1 MTDIAWLMA
10 GGWNFFPLHTPRMS
24 SPQNHTLR
32 AGLYMVITTACF
44 VAGDTCI
51 KLIGATLPLG
61 QVIGLI
67 GVVSTFFLLVVCWQQ
82 GILKNLPMIYTRMV
96 LLRSL
101 FDAMGSFMFV
111 SALMHM
117 PLANLSSVMQSVPL
131 VVVVVGVIFLGERAG
146 LSRIAAV
153 IAGFVGVLLI
163 VKPSPQ
169 TITIYEFLAVGA
181 VIVVAFRDLVTKR
194 IPAHVPL
201 LVIALAN
208 AIFIS
213 LSGFGVGLVQ
223 GFTNIEAWQG
233 ALLMGAGLFVTI
245 SYFFIVAT
253 VRLGE
258 LSATAPFRYT
268 EVVFAIIAGILVFG
282 EYPDAVAYMGMGLVV
297 AAGLFAA
304 HREAAQSRSAEAELM
319 PPAF

>member
-1 MTDIAWLMA
+1 MRDTFSLDGIRDKTA
-10 GGWNFFPLHTPRMS
+10 RMS
-24 SPQNHTLR
+24 SSQNHTLR

-51 KLIGATLPLG
+51 KLIGTTLPLG

-67 GVVSTFFLLVVCWQQ
+67 GVVSSLFLFLVCGQQ
-82 GILKNLPMIYTRMV
+82 GILKDLPLIFTRTV

-101 FDAMGSFMFV
+101 FDTMASFMFV

-131 VVVVVGVIFLGERAG
+131 VVVAVGVIFLGEKAG

-153 IAGFVGVLLI
+153 IAGFLGVLLI
-163 VKPSPQ
+163 VKPMPQ
-169 TITIYEFLAVGA
+169 TITIYEFLALGA

-213 LSGFGVGLVQ
+213 VSGFGVGLAQ
-223 GFTNIEAWQG
+223 GFKYVEAWQW
-233 ALLMGAGLFVTI
+233 ALLLGAGQFVTI
-245 SYFFIVAT
+245 SYYFIVAT

-258 LSATAPFRYT
+258 LSATAPFRYS

-282 EYPDAVAYMGMGLVV
+282 EYPDAISYVGMALVI

-304 HREAAQSRSAEAELM
+304 HREATQIRDAEAELM

>member
-1 MTDIAWLMA
+1 
-10 GGWNFFPLHTPRMS
+10 MS
-24 SPQNHTLR
+24 SPQNNTLR

-44 VAGDTCI
+44 VGGDTCI
-51 KLIGATLPLG
+51 KLIGTTLPLG
-61 QVIGLI
+61 QVICLI
-67 GVVSTFFLLVVCWQQ
+67 GFVSTIFLLIVCGQQ
-82 GILKNLPMIYTRMV
+82 GILKSLPMIFTRLV
-96 LLRSL
+96 LWRSL
-101 FDAMGSFMFV
+101 FDVLGSFMFV

-131 VVVVVGVIFLGERAG
+131 VVVVVAVIFLSEKAG
-146 LSRIAAV
+146 LARSAAV
-153 IAGFVGVLLI
+153 IAGFIGVLLI

-169 TITIYEFLAVGA
+169 TITIYECLAVGA

-194 IPAHVPL
+194 IPAEVPL
-201 LVIALAN
+201 LIIALAN

-213 LSGFGVGLVQ
+213 LGGFGIGMLQ
-223 GFTNIEAWQG
+223 GFENIEAWQW
-233 ALLMGAGLFVTI
+233 ALLLGAGLLVTI

-258 LSATAPFRYT
+258 LSATAPFRYS
-268 EVVFAIIAGILVFG
+268 EVVFAIIAGILVFD
-282 EYPDAVAYMGMGLVV
+282 EYPDAIAYFGMGLVI

-304 HREAAQSRSAEAELM
+304 HREAAQTRDAKAELM

>member
-1 MTDIAWLMA
+1 MRAIFSLDGIADK
-10 GGWNFFPLHTPRMS
+10 TSRMS
-24 SPQNHTLR
+24 SSQNHTLR

-44 VAGDTCI
+44 VVGDTCI
-51 KLIGATLPLG
+51 KLIGTTLPLA
-61 QVIGLI
+61 QVICLI
-67 GVVSTFFLLVVCWQQ
+67 GLVSSLFLLIVCGQQ
-82 GILKNLPMIYTRMV
+82 GILKDVPLLFTRTV

-101 FDAMGSFMFV
+101 FDTMGSFMFV

-131 VVVVVGVIFLGERAG
+131 VVVAVGVIFLGEKAG

-169 TITIYEFLAVGA
+169 TITIYEFFAVGA

-223 GFTNIEAWQG
+223 GFKSVEVWQW
-233 ALLMGAGLFVTI
+233 ALLLGAGLFVTI

-253 VRLGE
+253 VRLGD
-258 LSATAPFRYT
+258 LSATAPFRYS
-268 EVVFAIIAGILVFG
+268 EVVFAIIAGIVVFG
-282 EYPDAVAYMGMGLVV
+282 EYPDAISYVGMALVIG
-297 AAGLFAA
+297 AGLFAA
-304 HREAAQSRSAEAELM
+304 HREAAQARDAKAELM

>member
-1 MTDIAWLMA
+1 MRATFSPVGIRDK
-10 GGWNFFPLHTPRMS
+10 TTRMS
-24 SPQNHTLR
+24 SSQNHTLR

-51 KLIGATLPLG
+51 KLIGASLPLG
-61 QVIGLI
+61 QVICLI
-67 GVVSTFFLLVVCWQQ
+67 GLVSSLFIFMVCGQQ
-82 GILKNLPMIYTRMV
+82 GILKNLPLIFTRSV

-117 PLANLSSVMQSVPL
+117 PLANISSVMQSVPL
-131 VVVVVGVIFLGERAG
+131 VVVAVGVIFLGEKAG

-153 IAGFVGVLLI
+153 IAGFLGVLLI
-163 VKPSPQ
+163 VKPMPQ

-181 VIVVAFRDLVTKR
+181 VIVVALRDLVTKR

-213 LSGFGVGLVQ
+213 ASGFVVGLAQ
-223 GFTNIEAWQG
+223 GFKTVEPWQWS
-233 ALLMGAGLFVTI
+233 LLLGAGLFVTF

-258 LSATAPFRYT
+258 LSATAPFRYS

-282 EYPDAVAYMGMGLVV
+282 EYPDAISYLGMALVIG
-297 AAGLFAA
+297 AGLFAA
-304 HREAAQSRSAEAELM
+304 HREAAHARDAGAELM

>member
-1 MTDIAWLMA
+1 MRATFSPDGIRVK
-10 GGWNFFPLHTPRMS
+10 TPHMS
-24 SPQNHTLR
+24 SSQNHTLR

-44 VAGDTCI
+44 VVGDTCI
-51 KLIGATLPLG
+51 KLIGTTLPVA
-61 QVIGLI
+61 QVICLI
-67 GVVSTFFLLVVCWQQ
+67 GLVSSLFLLMLCGQQ
-82 GILKNLPMIYTRMV
+82 GILKDVPLIFTRTV

-101 FDAMGSFMFV
+101 FDAMASFMFV

-131 VVVVVGVIFLGERAG
+131 VVVAVGVIFLGEKVG

-163 VKPSPQ
+163 VKPTPQ
-169 TITIYEFLAVGA
+169 TISIYEFFAVGA

-201 LVIALAN
+201 LVIAFAN

-213 LSGFGVGLVQ
+213 LSGLGVGLVQ
-223 GFTNIEAWQG
+223 GFTTVEAWQL
-233 ALLMGAGLFVTI
+233 ALLLGAGLFVTI

-253 VRLGE
+253 VRLGD
-258 LSATAPFRYT
+258 LSATAPFRYS
-268 EVVFAIIAGILVFG
+268 EVVFAIIAGILVFN
-282 EYPDAVAYMGMGLVV
+282 EYPDAISYAGMALVIG
-297 AAGLFAA
+297 AGLFAA
-304 HREAAQSRSAEAELM
+304 HREAAQARDAEAELM

>member
-1 MTDIAWLMA
+1 MRATFSPDGIRDMTA
-10 GGWNFFPLHTPRMS
+10 RMS
-24 SPQNHTLR
+24 SSPNSTLR

-44 VAGDTCI
+44 VASDTCI
-51 KLIGATLPLG
+51 KLIGTTLPLA
-61 QVIGLI
+61 QVICLI
-67 GVVSTFFLLVVCWQQ
+67 GLVSSLFLLMVCGQQ
-82 GILKNLPMIYTRMV
+82 GILKGVPLFLTRTV

-101 FDAMGSFMFV
+101 LDTMATFMFI

-131 VVVVVGVIFLGERAG
+131 VVVAVGVIFLGEKAG

-153 IAGFVGVLLI
+153 IAGFAGVLLI

-169 TITIYEFLAVGA
+169 TISIYEFFAVGA
-181 VIVVAFRDLVTKR
+181 VLVVAFRDLITKR

-208 AIFIS
+208 AVFIS
-213 LSGFGVGLVQ
+213 VSGFGVGLAQ
-223 GFTNIEAWQG
+223 GFKAVETWQL
-233 ALLMGAGLFVTI
+233 ALLLGAGLMVTI

-253 VRLGE
+253 VRLGD
-258 LSATAPFRYT
+258 LSATAPFRYS

-282 EYPDAVAYMGMGLVV
+282 EYPDAVSYVGMALVIG
-297 AAGLFAA
+297 AGLFAA
-304 HREAAQSRSAEAELM
+304 HREATKARDAEAELM

>member
-1 MTDIAWLMA
+1 MRATFSHNGIRDKTA
-10 GGWNFFPLHTPRMS
+10 RMS
-24 SPQNHTLR
+24 SLENHTLR

-44 VAGDTCI
+44 VVGDTCI
-51 KLIGATLPLG
+51 KLIGTTLPLA
-61 QVIGLI
+61 QVICLI
-67 GVVSTFFLLVVCWQQ
+67 GLVSSLFLLMLCGQQ
-82 GILKNLPMIYTRMV
+82 GILKDVPLLFTRTV

-101 FDAMGSFMFV
+101 FDTMATFMFI
-111 SALMHM
+111 SALMRM

-131 VVVVVGVIFLGERAG
+131 VVVAVGVVFLGEKAG

-169 TITIYEFLAVGA
+169 TITIYEFFAVGA

-208 AIFIS
+208 AVFIS
-213 LSGFGVGLVQ
+213 VSGFGVGLAQ
-223 GFTNIEAWQG
+223 GFKTVETWQL
-233 ALLMGAGLFVTI
+233 ALLLGAGLMVTI

-253 VRLGE
+253 VRLGD
-258 LSATAPFRYT
+258 LSATAPFRYS

-282 EYPDAVAYMGMGLVV
+282 EYPDAISYAGMALVIG
-297 AAGLFAA
+297 AGLFAA
-304 HREAAQSRSAEAELM
+304 HREAAQARDAEAELM

>member
-1 MTDIAWLMA
+1 
-10 GGWNFFPLHTPRMS
+10 MS
-24 SPQNHTLR
+24 SPQNNTLR

-44 VAGDTCI
+44 VGGDTCI
-51 KLIGATLPLG
+51 KLIGTTLPLG
-61 QVIGLI
+61 QVICLI
-67 GVVSTFFLLVVCWQQ
+67 GFVSTIFLLMVCGQQ
-82 GILKNLPMIYTRMV
+82 GILKSVPMIFTRLV
-96 LLRSL
+96 LWRSL
-101 FDAMGSFMFV
+101 FDMLGSFMFV

-131 VVVVVGVIFLGERAG
+131 VVVVVAVIFLGEKAG
-146 LSRIAAV
+146 LARSAAV

-169 TITIYEFLAVGA
+169 TITIYECLAVGA

-213 LSGFGVGLVQ
+213 LGGFGVGMVQ
-223 GFTNIEAWQG
+223 GFKNIEAWQW
-233 ALLMGAGLFVTI
+233 ALLLGAGLFVTI

-258 LSATAPFRYT
+258 LSATAPFRYS
-268 EVVFAIIAGILVFG
+268 EVLFAIIAGILVFD
-282 EYPDAVAYMGMGLVV
+282 EYPDAISYLGMGLVI

-304 HREAAQSRSAEAELM
+304 HHEAAQTRDAKAELM

>member
-1 MTDIAWLMA
+1 MRATFSLDGIRDKTA
-10 GGWNFFPLHTPRMS
+10 RMS
-24 SPQNHTLR
+24 SSQNNTLR

-51 KLIGATLPLG
+51 KLIGTSLPLG
-61 QVIGLI
+61 QVIGII
-67 GVVSTFFLLVVCWQQ
+67 GVVSSVFLFLVCGQQ
-82 GILKNLPMIYTRMV
+82 GILKDVPLIFTRTV

-101 FDAMGSFMFV
+101 FDTMGSFMFV

-117 PLANLSSVMQSVPL
+117 PLANLSAVMQSVPL
-131 VVVVVGVIFLGERAG
+131 VVVAVGVIFLGEKAG

-153 IAGFVGVLLI
+153 IAGFLGVLLI
-163 VKPSPQ
+163 VKPMPQ
-169 TITIYEFLAVGA
+169 TITIYEFLALGA

-201 LVIALAN
+201 LIIALAN

-213 LSGFGVGLVQ
+213 LSGFGVGLLQ
-223 GFTNIEAWQG
+223 GFKSVEVWHW
-233 ALLMGAGLFVTI
+233 ALLLGAGLFVTL

-258 LSATAPFRYT
+258 LSATAPFRYS
-268 EVVFAIIAGILVFG
+268 EVVFAIIAGIVVFG
-282 EYPDAVAYMGMGLVV
+282 EYPDAIAYLGMALVI

-304 HREAAQSRSAEAELM
+304 HREAAQTRDAEAELM

>member
-1 MTDIAWLMA
+1 
-10 GGWNFFPLHTPRMS
+10 MS
-24 SPQNHTLR
+24 SSQNHTLR

-44 VAGDTCI
+44 VGGDTCI
-51 KLIGATLPLG
+51 KLIGTTLPLG
-61 QVIGLI
+61 QVICLI
-67 GVVSTFFLLVVCWQQ
+67 GFVSTIFLLIVCGQQ
-82 GILKNLPMIYTRMV
+82 GILKSLPMIFTRLV
-96 LLRSL
+96 LWRSL
-101 FDAMGSFMFV
+101 FDMLGSFMFV

-131 VVVVVGVIFLGERAG
+131 VVVVVAVIFLGEKAG
-146 LSRIAAV
+146 LARSAAV

-163 VKPSPQ
+163 VKPSAQ
-169 TITIYEFLAVGA
+169 TITIYECLAVGA

-201 LVIALAN
+201 LIIALAN

-213 LSGFGVGLVQ
+213 LGGFGVGMVQ
-223 GFTNIEAWQG
+223 GFKNIEAWQW
-233 ALLMGAGLFVTI
+233 ALLLGAGLFVTI

-258 LSATAPFRYT
+258 LSATAPFRYS
-268 EVVFAIIAGILVFG
+268 EVVFAIIAGILVFD
-282 EYPDAVAYMGMGLVV
+282 EYPDTIAYLGMGLVI

-304 HREAAQSRSAEAELM
+304 HHEAAQTQDAKAELM

>member
-1 MTDIAWLMA
+1 MRATFSV
-10 GGWNFFPLHTPRMS
+10 GGIRDKTARMS
-24 SPQNHTLR
+24 SSQNHTLR

-51 KLIGATLPLG
+51 KLIGTSLPLG
-61 QVIGLI
+61 QVICLI
-67 GVVSTFFLLVVCWQQ
+67 GVVSSLFLLVVCGQQ
-82 GILKNLPMIYTRMV
+82 GILKDVPLIFTRTV

-101 FDAMGSFMFV
+101 FDTMGSFMFV

-131 VVVVVGVIFLGERAG
+131 VVVAVGVIFLGEKAG

-153 IAGFVGVLLI
+153 IAGFAGVLLI

-213 LSGFGVGLVQ
+213 VSGFGVGLVQ
-223 GFTNIEAWQG
+223 GFKTIEIWQWT
-233 ALLMGAGLFVTI
+233 LLLGAGLFVTI

-253 VRLGE
+253 VRLGD
-258 LSATAPFRYT
+258 LSATAPFRYS

-282 EYPDAVAYMGMGLVV
+282 EYPDAISYAGMALVI

-304 HREAAQSRSAEAELM
+304 HREAMQARDAEAELM

>member
-1 MTDIAWLMA
+1 MRATFSLDGIRDKTA
-10 GGWNFFPLHTPRMS
+10 RMS
-24 SPQNHTLR
+24 SSQNNTLR

-51 KLIGATLPLG
+51 KLIGTSLPLG
-61 QVIGLI
+61 QVIGII
-67 GVVSTFFLLVVCWQQ
+67 GVVSSVFLFLVCGQQ
-82 GILKNLPMIYTRMV
+82 GILKDVPLIFTRTV

-101 FDAMGSFMFV
+101 FDTMGSFMFV

-117 PLANLSSVMQSVPL
+117 PLANLSAVMQSVPL
-131 VVVVVGVIFLGERAG
+131 VVVAVGVIFLGEKAG

-153 IAGFVGVLLI
+153 IAGFMGVLLI
-163 VKPSPQ
+163 VKPLPQ
-169 TITIYEFLAVGA
+169 TITIYEFLALGA

-213 LSGFGVGLVQ
+213 LSGFGVGLLQ
-223 GFTNIEAWQG
+223 GFRTVETWQW
-233 ALLMGAGLFVTI
+233 ALLLGAGLFVTI
-245 SYFFIVAT
+245 SYGFIVAT
-253 VRLGE
+253 VRLGD
-258 LSATAPFRYT
+258 LSATAPFRYS

-282 EYPDAVAYMGMGLVV
+282 EYPDAIAYMGMALVI

-304 HREAAQSRSAEAELM
+304 HREAAQTRDAEAELM

>member
-1 MTDIAWLMA
+1 MRATFSLDGIRDKTA
-10 GGWNFFPLHTPRMS
+10 RMS
-24 SPQNHTLR
+24 SSQNHTLR

-51 KLIGATLPLG
+51 KLIGTTLPLA
-61 QVIGLI
+61 QVICLI
-67 GVVSTFFLLVVCWQQ
+67 GLVSSLFLLMVCGQQ
-82 GILKNLPMIYTRMV
+82 GILKDVPLIFTRTV

-101 FDAMGSFMFV
+101 FDTMGSFMFV

-131 VVVVVGVIFLGERAG
+131 VVVAVGVIFLGEKAG

-213 LSGFGVGLVQ
+213 VSGFGVGLVQ
-223 GFTNIEAWQG
+223 GFKTVEVWQW
-233 ALLMGAGLFVTI
+233 ALLLGAGLFVTI

-253 VRLGE
+253 VRLGD
-258 LSATAPFRYT
+258 LSATAPFRYS

-282 EYPDAVAYMGMGLVV
+282 EYPDAISYVGMALVI

-304 HREAAQSRSAEAELM
+304 HREADAN
-319 PPAF
+319 P

>member
-1 MTDIAWLMA
+1 MRATFSRDGIRDK
-10 GGWNFFPLHTPRMS
+10 TRRMS
-24 SPQNHTLR
+24 SSQNHTLR

-44 VAGDTCI
+44 VVSDTCI
-51 KLIGATLPLG
+51 KLIGTTLPLA
-61 QVIGLI
+61 QIICLIGL
-67 GVVSTFFLLVVCWQQ
+67 VSSLFLLMVCGQQ
-82 GILKNLPMIYTRMV
+82 GILKDVPLLFTRTV

-101 FDAMGSFMFV
+101 LDTMATFMFI

-131 VVVVVGVIFLGERAG
+131 VVVVVGVIFLGEKAG

-169 TITIYEFLAVGA
+169 TITIYELFAVGA
-181 VIVVAFRDLVTKR
+181 VFVVAFRDLVTKR

-201 LVIALAN
+201 LVIAFAN
-208 AIFIS
+208 AVFIS
-213 LSGFGVGLVQ
+213 VSGFSVGLVQ
-223 GFTNIEAWQG
+223 GFETVETWQLT
-233 ALLMGAGLFVTI
+233 LLLGAGLFVTI
-245 SYFFIVAT
+245 SYFLIVAT
-253 VRLGE
+253 VRLGD
-258 LSATAPFRYT
+258 LSATAPFRYS

-282 EYPDAVAYMGMGLVV
+282 EHPDAISYIGMALVIG
-297 AAGLFAA
+297 AGLFAA
-304 HREAAQSRSAEAELM
+304 HREAVQARDAEAELM

>member
-1 MTDIAWLMA
+1 
-10 GGWNFFPLHTPRMS
+10 MS
-24 SPQNHTLR
+24 SPQNNTLR

-44 VAGDTCI
+44 VGGDTCI
-51 KLIGATLPLG
+51 KLIGTTLPLG
-61 QVIGLI
+61 QVFCLI
-67 GVVSTFFLLVVCWQQ
+67 GFVSTIFLLIVCGQQ
-82 GILKNLPMIYTRMV
+82 GILKSLPMIFTRLV
-96 LLRSL
+96 LWRSL
-101 FDAMGSFMFV
+101 FDVLGSFMFV

-131 VVVVVGVIFLGERAG
+131 VVVVVAVIFLGEKAG
-146 LSRIAAV
+146 LARSAAV

-169 TITIYEFLAVGA
+169 TITIYECLAVGA

-201 LVIALAN
+201 LIIALAN

-213 LSGFGVGLVQ
+213 LGGFGVGTVQ
-223 GFTNIEAWQG
+223 GFKNIEAWQWT
-233 ALLMGAGLFVTI
+233 LLLGAGLFVTI

-258 LSATAPFRYT
+258 LSATAPFRYS
-268 EVVFAIIAGILVFG
+268 EVVFAIIAGILVFD
-282 EYPDAVAYMGMGLVV
+282 EYPDAISYLGMGLVI

-304 HREAAQSRSAEAELM
+304 HHEAAQTRDAKAELM

>member
-1 MTDIAWLMA
+1 
-10 GGWNFFPLHTPRMS
+10 MS
-24 SPQNHTLR
+24 FPQNNTLR

-44 VAGDTCI
+44 VGGDTCI
-51 KLIGATLPLG
+51 KLIGTTLPLG
-61 QVIGLI
+61 QVICLI
-67 GVVSTFFLLVVCWQQ
+67 GFVSTIFLLIVCGQQ
-82 GILKNLPMIYTRMV
+82 GILKSLPMIFTRLV
-96 LLRSL
+96 LWRSL
-101 FDAMGSFMFV
+101 FDMLGSFMFV

-131 VVVVVGVIFLGERAG
+131 VVVVVAVIFLGEKAG
-146 LSRIAAV
+146 LARSAAV

-169 TITIYEFLAVGA
+169 TITIYECLAAGA

-213 LSGFGVGLVQ
+213 LGGFGVGTVQ
-223 GFTNIEAWQG
+223 GFKNIEVWQW
-233 ALLMGAGLFVTI
+233 ALLLGAGLFVTI

-258 LSATAPFRYT
+258 LSATAPFRYS
-268 EVVFAIIAGILVFG
+268 EVVFAIIAGILVFD
-282 EYPDAVAYMGMGLVV
+282 EYPDAIAYLGMGLVI

-304 HREAAQSRSAEAELM
+304 HHEAAQTRDAKAEMM

>member
-1 MTDIAWLMA
+1 
-10 GGWNFFPLHTPRMS
+10 MS
-24 SPQNHTLR
+24 ASQNHTLR

-51 KLIGATLPLG
+51 KLIGASLPLG
-61 QVIGLI
+61 QVICLI
-67 GVVSTFFLLVVCWQQ
+67 GLVSSLFIFMVCGQQ
-82 GILKNLPMIYTRMV
+82 GILRNVPLIFTRSV

-117 PLANLSSVMQSVPL
+117 PLANISSVMQSVPL
-131 VVVVVGVIFLGERAG
+131 VVVAVGVIFLGEKAG
-146 LSRIAAV
+146 FSRIAAV

-163 VKPSPQ
+163 VKPMPH

-181 VIVVAFRDLVTKR
+181 VIVVALRDLVTKR

-213 LSGFGVGLVQ
+213 ASGFVVGLMQ
-223 GFTNIEAWQG
+223 GFKTVEIWQW
-233 ALLMGAGLFVTI
+233 ALLLGAGLFVTI

-253 VRLGE
+253 VRLGD
-258 LSATAPFRYT
+258 LSATAPFRYS

-282 EYPDAVAYMGMGLVV
+282 EYPDAISYVGMAMVI

-304 HREAAQSRSAEAELM
+304 HREAMQNRDAEAELM

>member
-1 MTDIAWLMA
+1 MRATFSPDGLQDKTA
-10 GGWNFFPLHTPRMS
+10 RMS

-51 KLIGATLPLG
+51 KLIGSSLPLG
-61 QVIGLI
+61 QVICLI
-67 GVVSTFFLLVVCWQQ
+67 GVVSSLFLLIVCGQQ
-82 GILKNLPMIYTRMV
+82 GILKNVPLIFTRTV

-101 FDAMGSFMFV
+101 FDTMGSFMFV

-131 VVVVVGVIFLGERAG
+131 VVVAVGVIFLGEKAG

-223 GFTNIEAWQG
+223 GFKNVEAWQW
-233 ALLMGAGLFVTI
+233 ALLLGAGLFVTI

-253 VRLGE
+253 VRLGD
-258 LSATAPFRYT
+258 LSATGPFRYS

-282 EYPDAVAYMGMGLVV
+282 EYPDAISYVGMALVI

-304 HREAAQSRSAEAELM
+304 HREAAQARDAEAELM

>member
-1 MTDIAWLMA
+1 
-10 GGWNFFPLHTPRMS
+10 MS
-24 SPQNHTLR
+24 SSQNHTLR

-44 VAGDTCI
+44 VMGDTCI
-51 KLIGATLPLG
+51 KLIGTSLPLG
-61 QVIGLI
+61 QVICLI
-67 GVVSTFFLLVVCWQQ
+67 GVVSSLFLFLVCGQQ
-82 GILKNLPMIYTRMV
+82 GIFKNLPLIFTRTV

-101 FDAMGSFMFV
+101 FDAMASFMFV

-117 PLANLSSVMQSVPL
+117 PLANLSAVMQSVPL
-131 VVVVVGVIFLGERAG
+131 VVVAVGVIFLGEKAG

-153 IAGFVGVLLI
+153 VAGFLGVLLI
-163 VKPSPQ
+163 VKPMPQ
-169 TITIYEFLAVGA
+169 TITIYEFLALGA
-181 VIVVAFRDLVTKR
+181 VIIVAFRDLVTKR

-213 LSGFGVGLVQ
+213 LSGFGVGLLQ
-223 GFTNIEAWQG
+223 GFKTVEVWQW
-233 ALLMGAGLFVTI
+233 ALLLGAGLFVTL
-245 SYFFIVAT
+245 SYIFIVAT

-258 LSATAPFRYT
+258 LSATAPFRYS

-282 EYPDAVAYMGMGLVV
+282 EYPDAMAYLGMALVI

-304 HREAAQSRSAEAELM
+304 HREAAQARDAKAALM

>member
-1 MTDIAWLMA
+1 MRATFSLDGRRVKTA
-10 GGWNFFPLHTPRMS
+10 RMS
-24 SPQNHTLR
+24 SPPNHTLR

-51 KLIGATLPLG
+51 KLIGTSLPLA
-61 QVIGLI
+61 QVICLI
-67 GVVSTFFLLVVCWQQ
+67 GLVSSLFLLLVCGQQ
-82 GILKNLPMIYTRMV
+82 GILKDVPLLFTRTV

-101 FDAMGSFMFV
+101 FDTMATFMFI
-111 SALMHM
+111 SALMHI

-131 VVVVVGVIFLGERAG
+131 VVVAVGVIFLGEKAG

-153 IAGFVGVLLI
+153 IAGFLGVLLI
-163 VKPSPQ
+163 VKPMPQ
-169 TITIYEFLAVGA
+169 TITIYEFLALGA

-213 LSGFGVGLVQ
+213 VSGFGVGLLQ
-223 GFTNIEAWQG
+223 GFKTVEIWQLILLLG
-233 ALLMGAGLFVTI
+233 AALFVTI
-245 SYFFIVAT
+245 SYYFIVAT
-253 VRLGE
+253 VRLGD
-258 LSATAPFRYT
+258 LSATAPFRYS
-268 EVVFAIIAGILVFG
+268 EVVFAIIAGIVVFG
-282 EYPDAVAYMGMGLVV
+282 EYPDAISYVGMALVI

-304 HREAAQSRSAEAELM
+304 HREAMQARDAEAELM